1 MLKKSTLREIRS
13 SLGRYLAILAIVML
27 GVGFFCGLKSTKP
40 AMVATA
46 NEYLKKNKM
55 YDYQLQSTLGLTE
68 KDVDAVA
75 GQNEVEAAE
84 GSVTEDVLFHYEG
97 QASDKV
103 LRFHSITSKVN
114 TIHLMKDVCRK
125 PRMNAWWITILEMT

>member
-40 AMVATA
+40 AMVTTA

-75 GQNEVEAAE
+75 RQNEVEAAE
-84 GSVTEDVLFHYEG
+84 GSVTEDSFITKGKHPIRCS
-97 QASDKV
+97 ASIPSPQ
-103 LRFHSITSKVN
+103 RSMPST
-114 TIHLMKDVCRK
+114 
-125 PRMNAWWITILEMT
+125 